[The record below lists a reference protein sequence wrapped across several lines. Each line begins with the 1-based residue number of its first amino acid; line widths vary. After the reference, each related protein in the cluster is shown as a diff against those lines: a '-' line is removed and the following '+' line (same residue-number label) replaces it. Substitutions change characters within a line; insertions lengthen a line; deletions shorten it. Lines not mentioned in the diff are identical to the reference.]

1 MCFLISFIDCAFYS
15 GFVARIQFYVCTA
28 IVLSYEF
35 QYIKISAPRNMDSF
49 ELTTVLEVL
58 TIEEQAILKP
68 VLERDLEFQDE
79 ERKRL
84 R

>member
-1 MCFLISFIDCAFYS
+1 
-15 GFVARIQFYVCTA
+15 
-28 IVLSYEF
+28 
-35 QYIKISAPRNMDSF
+35 MDSF